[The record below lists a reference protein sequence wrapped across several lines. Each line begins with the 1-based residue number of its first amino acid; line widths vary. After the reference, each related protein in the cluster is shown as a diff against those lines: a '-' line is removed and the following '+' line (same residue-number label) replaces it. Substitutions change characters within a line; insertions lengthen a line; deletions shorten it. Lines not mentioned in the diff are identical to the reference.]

1 MNPQRPTED
10 PEPIEDL
17 VRWAGRIATGIAR
30 AKRVPHLADLARSA
44 AFEALARKLDSYDD
58 TRASFRTYA
67 VQGIVGAVL
76 DEIGPAARRLSVEVA
91 FAAVDE
97 VEGVAG
103 EDASA
108 EALASCVMEAIA
120 AAYVG
125 EELPPSAEAGL
136 LRGEL
141 VRRLHAHVAGLA
153 KPDRKLVVLRYWEG
167 KTWDDVAASLGVST
181 RTAKEHDL
189 RVRTRLKDLL
199 SKDED
204 DKPPGARQQRPSRSN
219 VTVLSARSSPAR

>member
-1 MNPQRPTED
+1 MNA

-17 VRWAGRIATGIAR
+17 VRWASRIATGIAR

-44 AFEALARKLDSYDD
+44 AFEALARKLDTYDAS
-58 TRASFRTYA
+58 RASFRTYA
-67 VQGIVGAVL
+67 VQAIVGAVL
-76 DEIGPAARRLSVEVA
+76 DEVGPAARRLSVEVA

-97 VEGVAG
+97 ADEAADEEV
-103 EDASA
+103 SA
-108 EALASCVMEAIA
+108 DALASCVMEAIA

-125 EELPPSAEAGL
+125 DELPLGAEAGL

-141 VRRLHAHVAGLA
+141 VRRLHSHVAELP

-167 KTWDDVAASLGVST
+167 KTWDDVAAALGMST

-189 RVRTRLKDLL
+189 QIRTRLKDQL
-199 SKDED
+199 SQDED
-204 DKPPGARQQRPSRSN
+204 DKPPGARRQRPSRSN
-219 VTVLSARSSPAR
+219 VAVLSVRSGPAR